1 MHLPCLIVWRAI
13 HSLKH
18 RSKWQSL
25 SGIEEKGFRKK
36 IGKINERRSCFLS
49 CLPPL
54 VLVLAVAEL
63 FASLLFPSIV
73 VLSLSN
79 HLLSSLVCWCS
90 AFCHITAACVRAKVH
105 YAIPVLI
112 LFVASC
118 THQTVHQGHQQPIR
132 GAKSEWRRNAR
143 ALRDDGKT
151 KQNAKPCFRAFTCAS
166 SLSLFYSLFSL
177 LSSLFSLLSS
187 LISLSL

>member
-25 SGIEEKGFRKK
+25 SGIEEKGIRKK
-36 IGKINERRSCFLS
+36 IEKINERRSCFLS

-54 VLVLAVAEL
+54 VLVLAVAEM
-63 FASLLFPSIV
+63 FASRLFRSIV
-73 VLSLSN
+73 FLFLSN

-90 AFCHITAACVRAKVH
+90 AFCYITAACVSGKVH
-105 YAIPVLI
+105 YAIPVPL
-112 LFVASC
+112 LFVARC
-118 THQTVHQGHQQPIR
+118 THQTVRQGHQQPIG
-132 GAKSEWRRNAR
+132 GARSGWRRNAR

-151 KQNAKPCFRAFTCAS
+151 KQNALHAS
-166 SLSLFYSLFSL
+166 YLSQAGKSPES
-177 LSSLFSLLSS
+177 
-187 LISLSL
+187 

>member
-105 YAIPVLI
+105 YAIPVLL
-112 LFVASC
+112 LFVARC
-118 THQTVHQGHQQPIR
+118 THQTVRQGHQQPIR
-132 GAKSEWRRNAR
+132 GAKSGWRQNAR

-151 KQNAKPCFRAFTCAS
+151 KQNALAVRTLELRLVSLGSKQTTC
-166 SLSLFYSLFSL
+166 
-177 LSSLFSLLSS
+177 
-187 LISLSL
+187 